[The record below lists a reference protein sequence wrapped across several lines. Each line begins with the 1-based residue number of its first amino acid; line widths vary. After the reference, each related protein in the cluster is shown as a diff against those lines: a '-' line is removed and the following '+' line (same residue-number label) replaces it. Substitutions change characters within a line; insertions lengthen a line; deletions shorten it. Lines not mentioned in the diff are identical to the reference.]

1 MFGHN
6 RQIQDTDSD
15 LKALLSTKLMA
26 LGTGGQHGSA
36 ICERKEAR
44 LLQVNVGMKMLS
56 EDKEWSYPRGGP
68 GLSQWGSLVGWWIT
82 LPLTLW

>member
-6 RQIQDTDSD
+6 RQIQDTDSG

-44 LLQVNVGMKMLS
+44 LLVNTGMKMLS
-56 EDKEWSYPRGGP
+56 EDKGIE
-68 GLSQWGSLVGWWIT
+68 LSSGRSRFESTGESGWLWIT
-82 LPLTLW
+82 LPLTV